1 MQNINMD
8 KKNRIEEI
16 IEKLDKELSEK
27 EAEQDKALKLS
38 REIVR
43 ECSKMIKKIHQNEE
57 ISEDELKETDAKVE
71 AIEKITGFDQIKGIA
86 MQEYS
91 EFRCLKAIIEKKEIP
106 YPEGIHCNYLSYAQ
120 GLADCVGELRRQIQI
135 LLKNKNKKKAEEV
148 FKEMEEIYENIA
160 VIKYSS
166 SLTGMLR
173 KKQDVIRIQLEQAR
187 SELLG

>member
-1 MQNINMD
+1 MD
-8 KKNRIEEI
+8 KTKRIEEI
-16 IEKLDKELSEK
+16 IKKLDKELSDK
-27 EAEQDKALKLS
+27 ETEQDRALKLS

-43 ECSKMIKKIHQNEE
+43 ECSRMIKKIHQNEE
-57 ISEDELKETDAKVE
+57 ISEDEIRETDAKVE
-71 AIEKITGFDQIKGIA
+71 AIEKIRGFDQIKYIA

-91 EFRCLKAIIEKKEIP
+91 EFRCLKAVIEKKEVP
-106 YPEGIHCNYLSYAQ
+106 YPEEIHCDYLSYAQ

-135 LLKNKNKKKAEEV
+135 LLKDRNKKKAEEV
-148 FKEMEEIYENIA
+148 FREMENIYENVA